1 HREYAMKL
9 FVITSVGLLLFGV
22 PSAPDEIDGLGP
34 LQGVWHLVATADAG
48 RTDRGSADCTMTIRG
63 DGRVV
68 LRLGDLVT
76 NEGTVRVSRDDPP
89 RHLDLDLRTGLV
101 LGVFVLDG
109 DALTICCDEA
119 GKPRPAGMT
128 PSGTQWV
135 ERWKR

>member
-1 HREYAMKL
+1 MRWLEPITRTAFRTELRRLTLDGGALGLNVSHREYAMKL

-68 LRLGDLVT
+68 LRL
-76 NEGTVRVSRDDPP
+76 
-89 RHLDLDLRTGLV
+89 
-101 LGVFVLDG
+101 
-109 DALTICCDEA
+109 
-119 GKPRPAGMT
+119 
-128 PSGTQWV
+128 
-135 ERWKR
+135 